1 MKFPGPVPLP
11 FDLPRLSAGFSALS
25 SSARRNGAEAATAA
39 AKALSDVLETD
50 VEIFARPVPGP
61 AWPRTPAVR
70 IALELPAVPAVAV
83 LEADPALVV
92 RLVDRLAGGDGPRDV
107 PAASTLTPLEQ
118 ATLELLILLAIDGAC
133 AVRQIEDALAP
144 RLTRAAPPEVDG
156 ALAIELELRA
166 GAVRGRARVLLPFA
180 AVRALSGPPSLAD
193 AKLPVSASV
202 RRGTVALLPEELER
216 LEAGDVLLPRDVEGP
231 GAALVLPGGF
241 RATGPLGPDGLHVE
255 ELSMP
260 VRTPQIPITLEVE
273 LCRVEV
279 TLAELARLEPGA
291 VLPLA
296 LDRRGLVTLRAGD
309 RAIARGELVEVD
321 GAVGIRIEALEVEP

>member
-1 MKFPGPVPLP
+1 VPLP
-11 FDLPRLSAGFSALS
+11 FDLPRLSDGYSALS
-25 SSARRNGAEAATAA
+25 SSARRIGAEAAAA
-39 AKALSDVLETD
+39 AAQALAEVLETD
-50 VEIFARPVPGP
+50 VEIFGRPVPGP

-70 IALELPAVPAVAV
+70 LALELPAVPAVAV

-92 RLVDRLAGGDGPRDV
+92 RLVDRLAGGDGARDV

-118 ATLELLILLAIDGAC
+118 ATLELLVLLAVDGAC
-133 AVRQIEDALAP
+133 AVRQVDEALAP
-144 RLTRAAPPEVDG
+144 RLTRATPPEADG

-166 GAVRGRARVLLPFA
+166 GADRGRARVLLPA
-180 AVRALSGPPSLAD
+180 GAVRALSGPPDLAQ
-193 AKLPVSASV
+193 ARLPVSASI
-202 RRGTVALLPEELER
+202 RQGTVALLPEELEA
-216 LEAGDVLLPRDVEGP
+216 LEAGDVLLLRDAKGS

-241 RATGPLGPDGLHVE
+241 RAAGALDPEGLHVE
-255 ELSMP
+255 ELSMS
-260 VRTPQIPITLEVE
+260 VRTPQIPITLDVE

-296 LDRRGLVTLRAGD
+296 IDRRGQVTLRAGD
-309 RAIARGELVEVD
+309 RAVARGELVEVD